1 MAEKACH
8 VFGSTTQ
15 VGLIPALG
23 RMKEF
28 SVTGLFLLLAAC
40 SQSSSPPFDLSHTD
54 RGVLAGC
61 PVLPGV
67 GSVAVTRRDG
77 VDFRLCTYTDKNT
90 GRALFDVYVGEHP
103 PNPDGLRYAATTRTN
118 DKDLVWFYTPTGGW
132 GSPRSWYTYLPTG
145 SPRGTVMVVSFTT
158 HRRGQ
163 FEALSALVA
172 YLQPSI

>member
-1 MAEKACH
+1 MAGRACH
-8 VFGSTTQ
+8 VVGSATRVGLTQ
-15 VGLIPALG
+15 VLG

-28 SVTGLFLLLAAC
+28 SATGLFLLLAAC
-40 SQSSSPPFDLSHTD
+40 SQSPSPPFDLSHTD

-67 GSVAVTRRDG
+67 DSVAVTRRDG
-77 VDFRLCTYTDKNT
+77 VDFRLCKYMDKST
-90 GRALFDVYVGEHP
+90 GRDLFDVYVGEHP
-103 PNPDGLRYAATTRTN
+103 QDPDRLQYAATTRTN
-118 DKDLVWFYTPTGGW
+118 RKDLVWFYTSTGGW

-163 FEALSALVA
+163 FEAISTLVA